1 MGQGEQKFPLFL
13 PGQPLALQRGLG
25 LGHRLAQGLGALLH
39 LPFQV
44 GGIGPLQGMLPALG
58 FPARLLE
65 LIEPITQG
73 QGQQQIFQ
81 DGTQGEA
88 VVDQKTAGQQP
99 RQTVQMVDEDA
110 EDEAGPGQGE
120 IARRAETLAPH
131 PPGGQ
136 EIEQEQQAIEQD
148 KDPDGP
154 DDGGARK
161 SPLTKRQAI
170 QDQGNR
176 QHQDGHAPEQPMPAR
191 RPVAGF
197 QKLGHQERGGQVQQ
211 RRQQEIELVVPPRAL
226 RPEVLKAQPADKAQ
240 VDQEKGPQV
249 DDIEKKVALARGQE
263 QQEVIDQQGITC
275 SSVSGGFSGHKKNP
289 PRRVV

>member
-1 MGQGEQKFPLFL
+1 
-13 PGQPLALQRGLG
+13 
-25 LGHRLAQGLGALLH
+25 
-39 LPFQV
+39 
-44 GGIGPLQGMLPALG
+44 
-58 FPARLLE
+58 
-65 LIEPITQG
+65 
-73 QGQQQIFQ
+73 
-81 DGTQGEA
+81 
-88 VVDQKTAGQQP
+88 
-99 RQTVQMVDEDA
+99 MVDEDA

-136 EIEQEQQAIEQD
+136 QIEQEQQAIEQD

-154 DDGGARK
+154 DDGVARK

>member
-1 MGQGEQKFPLFL
+1 
-13 PGQPLALQRGLG
+13 
-25 LGHRLAQGLGALLH
+25 
-39 LPFQV
+39 
-44 GGIGPLQGMLPALG
+44 
-58 FPARLLE
+58 
-65 LIEPITQG
+65 
-73 QGQQQIFQ
+73 
-81 DGTQGEA
+81 
-88 VVDQKTAGQQP
+88 
-99 RQTVQMVDEDA
+99 MVDEDA

-136 EIEQEQQAIEQD
+136 QIEQEQQAIEQD

-176 QHQDGHAPEQPMPAR
+176 QHQDGHTPEQLMPAR

-197 QKLGHQERGGQVQQ
+197 QKLGHQERGGQVEQC
-211 RRQQEIELVVPPRAL
+211 RQEEIELVVPPRAL